1 MDAHEEWALDTKRM
15 IDAEGGTSEV
25 FIADVTREDSVKLA
39 VEKIVRAF
47 GAIHVLVNIGILEL
61 SHRR

>member
-1 MDAHEEWALDTKRM
+1 M